1 MASCAAAAVVGVLA
15 THRLMPPDVRRAN
28 NAATRQTAET
38 EAAAAEEVYR
48 LASRL
53 PEPGRSR
60 VQDAA
65 VSYIRAVVEEEWPAM
80 EWGRPSAEAGA
91 RADSLQESVQGID
104 PRTPAEVGISWG
116 TGGRVYW
123 LAYPDQRDGC
133 DVCRLHKRRC
143 NTAGPALAVRL
154 GHGPAISDHRGV
166 ARLVGFG

>member
-1 MASCAAAAVVGVLA
+1 VASCAAAAVVGVLA

-65 VSYIRAVVEEEWPAM
+65 ISYVRAVVEEEWSAM
-80 EWGRPSAEAGA
+80 
-91 RADSLQESVQGID
+91 
-104 PRTPAEVGISWG
+104 
-116 TGGRVYW
+116 
-123 LAYPDQRDGC
+123 
-133 DVCRLHKRRC
+133 
-143 NTAGPALAVRL
+143 AGPAQCR
-154 GHGPAISDHRGV
+154 SRG
-166 ARLVGFG
+166 AG